1 MLWISRDSFF
11 SLSPLSVLKKDVLV
25 EGPQRQRPGGEAVR
39 REGGAAGPGLGLSF
53 PALGN

>member
-1 MLWISRDSFF
+1 MWISRDSFF